1 MKIIKNNILVIILI
15 LMVLISIAV
24 YDILPTRLPIHFTL
38 TGTVD
43 GTAPKLEGISFMP
56 VMELILWLI
65 SSLGIKDINLKKVID
80 GIGIIL
86 FLAQLTIIG
95 VALKP
100 TANINM
106 INSIALSCMI
116 IIIALIT
123 RNNKINRY
131 IGIRTTRTMSSDK
144 IWKKTNTFA
153 SNLLLV
159 VGSIGFVLGIFL
171 SSVSFNNCTTINSCG
186 RFNSIFILCKINK
199 KIEKQSSRFFYF
211 NDLQFLHYIS

>member
-43 GTAPKLEGISFMP
+43 GTAPKLEDISFMP

-171 SSVSFNNCTTINSCG
+171 SSVSFIIIIALLLIAVVG
-186 RFNSIFILCKINK
+186 SIVYSYYVK
-199 KIEKQSSRFFYF
+199 
-211 NDLQFLHYIS
+211 

>member
-1 MKIIKNNILVIILI
+1 MKVIKNNILVIILI

-24 YDILPTRLPIHFTL
+24 YGILPTRLPIHFTL

-65 SSLGIKDINLKKVID
+65 SSFGIKDINLKKVID

-86 FLAQLTIIG
+86 FLAQLAIIG

-106 INSIALSCMI
+106 INAVTLSCMI
-116 IIIALIT
+116 IIIALMT

-131 IGIRTTRTMSSDK
+131 IGIRTTRIMSSDK

-159 VGSIGFVLGIFL
+159 VGSIGFVLAIFL
-171 SSVSFNNCTTINSCG
+171 NSVSFIIIIVLLLIAIVA
-186 RFNSIFILCKINK
+186 SIVY
-199 KIEKQSSRFFYF
+199 S
-211 NDLQFLHYIS
+211 HYIK

>member
-116 IIIALIT
+116 IIALIT

-131 IGIRTTRTMSSDK
+131 IGIRTMSSDK

-171 SSVSFNNCTTINSCG
+171 SSVSFIIIIALLLIAVVG
-186 RFNSIFILCKINK
+186 SIVYSYYVK
-199 KIEKQSSRFFYF
+199 
-211 NDLQFLHYIS
+211 

>member
-1 MKIIKNNILVIILI
+1 MIVIKNNILVIIMI

-43 GTAPKLEGISFMP
+43 GTAPKLGGISFML

-65 SSLGIKDINLKKVID
+65 SSFGIKDINLKKVID
-80 GIGIIL
+80 GIVIIL
-86 FLAQLTIIG
+86 FLAQLAIIG

-106 INSIALSCMI
+106 INAVTLSCMI
-116 IIIALIT
+116 IIIALMT

-131 IGIRTTRTMSSDK
+131 IGIRTTRIMSSDK

-159 VGSIGFVLGIFL
+159 VGSIGFVLAIFL
-171 SSVSFNNCTTINSCG
+171 NSVSFIIIIVLLLIAIVA
-186 RFNSIFILCKINK
+186 SIVY
-199 KIEKQSSRFFYF
+199 S
-211 NDLQFLHYIS
+211 HYIK

>member
-1 MKIIKNNILVIILI
+1 MEVIKNNILVIMLI

-24 YDILPTRLPIHFTL
+24 YGILPTRLPIHFTS

-43 GTAPKLEGISFMP
+43 GTAPKLVGISFMP

-65 SSLGIKDINLKKVID
+65 SSFGIKDINLKKIID

-86 FLAQLTIIG
+86 FLVQLVII
-95 VALKP
+95 VIALKT

-106 INSIALSCMI
+106 INAVALSCMI
-116 IIIALIT
+116 IIALMI

-144 IWKKTNTFA
+144 IWKKTNAFA
-153 SNLLLV
+153 SNLLLAVGGIGLILAVFLSNMSVVIIIVLLLMAV
-159 VGSIGFVLGIFL
+159 VGSIVY
-171 SSVSFNNCTTINSCG
+171 SYYV
-186 RFNSIFILCKINK
+186 K
-199 KIEKQSSRFFYF
+199 
-211 NDLQFLHYIS
+211 

>member
-1 MKIIKNNILVIILI
+1 
-15 LMVLISIAV
+15 MVLISIAV

-116 IIIALIT
+116 IIALIT

-171 SSVSFNNCTTINSCG
+171 SSVSFIIIIALLLIAVVG
-186 RFNSIFILCKINK
+186 SIVYSYYVK
-199 KIEKQSSRFFYF
+199 
-211 NDLQFLHYIS
+211 

>member
-1 MKIIKNNILVIILI
+1 MKVIKNNMLFIIMILI
-15 LMVLISIAV
+15 VLISITV
-24 YDILPTRLPIHFTL
+24 YGILPTCLPVHFTL
-38 TGTVD
+38 TGTVAS
-43 GTAPKLEGISFMP
+43 TAPKLEGISFMP

-65 SSLGIKDINLKKVID
+65 SSFGIKDINLKKVID

-86 FLAQLTIIG
+86 FLAQLAIIG

-106 INSIALSCMI
+106 INAVALSCMI
-116 IIIALIT
+116 IIIALMT

-131 IGIRTTRTMSSDK
+131 IGIRTTRIMSSDK

-159 VGSIGFVLGIFL
+159 VGSIGFVLAIFL
-171 SSVSFNNCTTINSCG
+171 NSVSFIIIIVLLLIAIVA
-186 RFNSIFILCKINK
+186 SIVY
-199 KIEKQSSRFFYF
+199 S
-211 NDLQFLHYIS
+211 HYIK

>member
-24 YDILPTRLPIHFTL
+24 YGILPTRLPIHFTL
-38 TGTVD
+38 IGTVD

-131 IGIRTTRTMSSDK
+131 IGIRTTRIMSSDK
-144 IWKKTNTFA
+144 IWKKTNAFA
-153 SNLLLV
+153 SNLLLA
-159 VGSIGFVLGIFL
+159 VGGIGLILAVFL
-171 SSVSFNNCTTINSCG
+171 SNMSVVI
-186 RFNSIFILCKINK
+186 IIVL
-199 KIEKQSSRFFYF
+199 
-211 NDLQFLHYIS
+211 L

>member
-1 MKIIKNNILVIILI
+1 MKVIKNNILVIMLI

-24 YDILPTRLPIHFTL
+24 YGILPTRLPIHFTS

-65 SSLGIKDINLKKVID
+65 SSFGIKDINLKKIID

-86 FLAQLTIIG
+86 FLAQLAIIG

-106 INSIALSCMI
+106 INAVALSCMI
-116 IIIALIT
+116 IIIALMT

-131 IGIRTTRTMSSDK
+131 IGIRTTRIISSDK
-144 IWKKTNTFA
+144 IWKKTNAFA
-153 SNLLLV
+153 SNLLLAV
-159 VGSIGFVLGIFL
+159 DGIGLILVTNGRNPPYFSEGI
-171 SSVSFNNCTTINSCG
+171 
-186 RFNSIFILCKINK
+186 
-199 KIEKQSSRFFYF
+199 
-211 NDLQFLHYIS
+211 

>member
-1 MKIIKNNILVIILI
+1 MKVIKNNILVIILI

-24 YDILPTRLPIHFTL
+24 YGILPTRLPIHFTL

-86 FLAQLTIIG
+86 FLAQLAIIG

-106 INSIALSCMI
+106 INAVALSCMI
-116 IIIALIT
+116 IIIALMT

-131 IGIRTTRTMSSDK
+131 IGIRTTRTMSNDK

-153 SNLLLV
+153 SNLLLA
-159 VGSIGFVLGIFL
+159 VGSIGFVLAIFL
-171 SSVSFNNCTTINSCG
+171 SNISITIIIALLLIAVAS
-186 RFNSIFILCKINK
+186 SIVY
-199 KIEKQSSRFFYF
+199 S
-211 NDLQFLHYIS
+211 HYVK

>member
-1 MKIIKNNILVIILI
+1 
-15 LMVLISIAV
+15 
-24 YDILPTRLPIHFTL
+24 
-38 TGTVD
+38 
-43 GTAPKLEGISFMP
+43 MP

-65 SSLGIKDINLKKVID
+65 SSFGIKDINLKKVID

-86 FLAQLTIIG
+86 FLAQLAIIG

-131 IGIRTTRTMSSDK
+131 IGIRTTRIMSSDK
-144 IWKKTNTFA
+144 IWKKTNAFA
-153 SNLLLV
+153 SNLLLAVGGIGLILAVFLSNMSVVIIIVLLLMAV
-159 VGSIGFVLGIFL
+159 VGSIVY
-171 SSVSFNNCTTINSCG
+171 SYYV
-186 RFNSIFILCKINK
+186 K
-199 KIEKQSSRFFYF
+199 
-211 NDLQFLHYIS
+211 

>member
-1 MKIIKNNILVIILI
+1 MKVIKNNILVIILI

-24 YDILPTRLPIHFTL
+24 YGILPTRLPIHFTL

-65 SSLGIKDINLKKVID
+65 SSFGIKDINLKKVID

-86 FLAQLTIIG
+86 FLAQLAIIG

-106 INSIALSCMI
+106 INSIALSCM

-171 SSVSFNNCTTINSCG
+171 SSVSFIIIIALLLIAVVG
-186 RFNSIFILCKINK
+186 SIVYSYYVK
-199 KIEKQSSRFFYF
+199 
-211 NDLQFLHYIS
+211 

>member
-1 MKIIKNNILVIILI
+1 MKVIKNNILVIILI

-116 IIIALIT
+116 IIALIT

-171 SSVSFNNCTTINSCG
+171 SSVSFIIIIALLLIAVVG
-186 RFNSIFILCKINK
+186 SIVYSYYVK
-199 KIEKQSSRFFYF
+199 
-211 NDLQFLHYIS
+211 

>member
-100 TANINM
+100 TANNINM

-171 SSVSFNNCTTINSCG
+171 SSVSFIIIIALLLIAVVG
-186 RFNSIFILCKINK
+186 SIVYSYYVK
-199 KIEKQSSRFFYF
+199 
-211 NDLQFLHYIS
+211 

>member
-1 MKIIKNNILVIILI
+1 MKVIKNNILVIMLI

-24 YDILPTRLPIHFTL
+24 YGILPTRLPIHFTS

-65 SSLGIKDINLKKVID
+65 SSLGIKDINLKKIID

-86 FLAQLTIIG
+86 FLAQLAIIG

-106 INSIALSCMI
+106 INAVALSCMI
-116 IIIALIT
+116 IIIALMT

-131 IGIRTTRTMSSDK
+131 IGIRTTRIMSSDK
-144 IWKKTNTFA
+144 IWKKTNAFA
-153 SNLLLV
+153 SNLLLAVGGIGLILAVFLSNMSVIIIIVLLLMAV
-159 VGSIGFVLGIFL
+159 VGSIVY
-171 SSVSFNNCTTINSCG
+171 SYYV
-186 RFNSIFILCKINK
+186 K
-199 KIEKQSSRFFYF
+199 
-211 NDLQFLHYIS
+211 

>member
-131 IGIRTTRTMSSDK
+131 IGIRTMSSDK

-171 SSVSFNNCTTINSCG
+171 SSVSFIIIIALLLIAVVG
-186 RFNSIFILCKINK
+186 SIVYSYYVK
-199 KIEKQSSRFFYF
+199 
-211 NDLQFLHYIS
+211 

>member
-1 MKIIKNNILVIILI
+1 ML
-15 LMVLISIAV
+15 
-24 YDILPTRLPIHFTL
+24 
-38 TGTVD
+38 
-43 GTAPKLEGISFMP
+43 

-65 SSLGIKDINLKKVID
+65 SSFGIKDINLKKVID

-86 FLAQLTIIG
+86 FLAQLAIIG

-106 INSIALSCMI
+106 INAVTLSCMI
-116 IIIALIT
+116 IIIALMT

-131 IGIRTTRTMSSDK
+131 IGIRTTRIMSSDK

-159 VGSIGFVLGIFL
+159 VGSIGFVLAIFL
-171 SSVSFNNCTTINSCG
+171 NSVSFIIIIVLLLIAIVA
-186 RFNSIFILCKINK
+186 SIVY
-199 KIEKQSSRFFYF
+199 S
-211 NDLQFLHYIS
+211 HYIK

>member
-1 MKIIKNNILVIILI
+1 MKVIKNNILGIILI

-24 YDILPTRLPIHFTL
+24 YGILPTRLPIHFTL

-65 SSLGIKDINLKKVID
+65 GSFGIKNDNLKKVID
-80 GIGIIL
+80 IIGIIL
-86 FLAQLTIIG
+86 FLAQLAIIG

-116 IIIALIT
+116 IIIALMT

-131 IGIRTTRTMSSDK
+131 IGIRTARTMSNDK

-159 VGSIGFVLGIFL
+159 VGSIGFILAIFL
-171 SSVSFNNCTTINSCG
+171 SNISITIIIALLLIAVVGSVVG
-186 RFNSIFILCKINK
+186 SIVYSYYVK
-199 KIEKQSSRFFYF
+199 
-211 NDLQFLHYIS
+211 

>member
-116 IIIALIT
+116 IIALIT

-144 IWKKTNTFA
+144 IRKKTNTFA

-171 SSVSFNNCTTINSCG
+171 SSVSFIIIIALLLIAVVG
-186 RFNSIFILCKINK
+186 SIVYSYYVK
-199 KIEKQSSRFFYF
+199 
-211 NDLQFLHYIS
+211 

>member
-1 MKIIKNNILVIILI
+1 MKVIKNNILVIILI

-24 YDILPTRLPIHFTL
+24 YGILPTRLPIHFTL

-65 SSLGIKDINLKKVID
+65 SSFGIKDINLKKVID

-86 FLAQLTIIG
+86 FLAQLAIIG
-95 VALKP
+95 VALKS

-106 INSIALSCMI
+106 INAVALSYM
-116 IIIALIT
+116 IIIALMT

-131 IGIRTTRTMSSDK
+131 IGIRTTRIMSSDK

-153 SNLLLV
+153 SNLLLAVGGIGLILAVFLSNMSVVIIIVLLLMAV
-159 VGSIGFVLGIFL
+159 VGSIVY
-171 SSVSFNNCTTINSCG
+171 SYYV
-186 RFNSIFILCKINK
+186 K
-199 KIEKQSSRFFYF
+199 
-211 NDLQFLHYIS
+211 

>member
-1 MKIIKNNILVIILI
+1 MKVIKNNILVIILI
-15 LMVLISIAV
+15 LIVLISIAV
-24 YDILPTRLPIHFTL
+24 YGILPTHLPIHFIL

-65 SSLGIKDINLKKVID
+65 SSFGIKDINLKKVID

-86 FLAQLTIIG
+86 FLAQLAIIG

-106 INSIALSCMI
+106 INAVALSCMI
-116 IIIALIT
+116 IIIALMT

-131 IGIRTTRTMSSDK
+131 IGIRTTRIISSDK
-144 IWKKTNTFA
+144 IWKKTNAFA
-153 SNLLLV
+153 SNLLLAV
-159 VGSIGFVLGIFL
+159 DGIGFILVTNGRNPPYFSEGI
-171 SSVSFNNCTTINSCG
+171 
-186 RFNSIFILCKINK
+186 
-199 KIEKQSSRFFYF
+199 
-211 NDLQFLHYIS
+211 

>member
-1 MKIIKNNILVIILI
+1 MKVIKNNILVIILI

-24 YDILPTRLPIHFTL
+24 YGILPTRLPIHFTL

-65 SSLGIKDINLKKVID
+65 SSFGIKDINLKKVID

-86 FLAQLTIIG
+86 FLAQLAIIG

-106 INSIALSCMI
+106 INAVALSCMI
-116 IIIALIT
+116 IIIALMT

-131 IGIRTTRTMSSDK
+131 LGIRTTRTMSSDK

-153 SNLLLV
+153 SNLLLAVGGIGLILAVFLSNMSVVIIIVLLLMAV
-159 VGSIGFVLGIFL
+159 VGSIVY
-171 SSVSFNNCTTINSCG
+171 SYYV
-186 RFNSIFILCKINK
+186 K
-199 KIEKQSSRFFYF
+199 
-211 NDLQFLHYIS
+211 

>member
-1 MKIIKNNILVIILI
+1 MKVIKNNILVIMLI

-24 YDILPTRLPIHFTL
+24 YGILPTRLPIHFTS

-65 SSLGIKDINLKKVID
+65 SSFGIKDINLKKIID

-86 FLAQLTIIG
+86 FLAQLAIIG

-106 INSIALSCMI
+106 INAVALSCMI
-116 IIIALIT
+116 IIIALMTIWW
-123 RNNKINRY
+123 KSPYSSEGMDSLSLGLVESYFLYALYFWSLIY
-131 IGIRTTRTMSSDK
+131 LSTTS
-144 IWKKTNTFA
+144 
-153 SNLLLV
+153 LLMLP
-159 VGSIGFVLGIFL
+159 
-171 SSVSFNNCTTINSCG
+171 
-186 RFNSIFILCKINK
+186 R
-199 KIEKQSSRFFYF
+199 EPR
-211 NDLQFLHYIS
+211 

>member
-116 IIIALIT
+116 IIALIT

-171 SSVSFNNCTTINSCG
+171 SSVSFIIIIALLLIAVVG
-186 RFNSIFILCKINK
+186 SIVYSYYVK
-199 KIEKQSSRFFYF
+199 
-211 NDLQFLHYIS
+211 

>member
-1 MKIIKNNILVIILI
+1 
-15 LMVLISIAV
+15 
-24 YDILPTRLPIHFTL
+24 
-38 TGTVD
+38 
-43 GTAPKLEGISFMP
+43 MP

-65 SSLGIKDINLKKVID
+65 GSFGIKNDNLKKVID
-80 GIGIIL
+80 IIGIIL
-86 FLAQLTIIG
+86 FLAQLAIIG

-116 IIIALIT
+116 IIIALMT

-131 IGIRTTRTMSSDK
+131 IGIRTARTMSNDK

-159 VGSIGFVLGIFL
+159 VGSIGFILAIFL
-171 SSVSFNNCTTINSCG
+171 SNISITIIIALLLIAVVG
-186 RFNSIFILCKINK
+186 SIVYSYYVK
-199 KIEKQSSRFFYF
+199 
-211 NDLQFLHYIS
+211 